1 MNYLMQSSSSAY
13 LFGRNEHYQL
23 SHPLPS
29 HLTSSHLTHD
39 GIPSPTPA
47 ALYPFPLRDL
57 PSSNVPPALRSQRIV
72 SAAVGRGHTVLV
84 TSKGEA
90 WAAGWNVYGQ
100 CGISDE
106 EHVGSFTRVRGDLE
120 DEKVV
125 SASCGTS
132 HTLFLTESGRVY
144 AVGTGEKG
152 VLGNGKTGEHIAA
165 SRVLFI
171 EQHEP
176 LLVGGA
182 IEGRKIIQI
191 TSGQQ
196 HNIALDDE
204 GYCYAWGFGGLG
216 RLGLGAQIDALTPA
230 QIPAFAGTNPLTRCK
245 KIAAGSTNTLFID
258 NQGMLLLCGKWK
270 TSGDGSAGQP
280 WMTPRVVQDIMGYKW
295 ELISAG
301 GVTLFCSAHDPK
313 EGELTVAWGQ
323 NAQYGELAFGQG
335 AVCLFFSHSL
345 LRRYKGT
352 DEKVQAKSATKP
364 QRIDY
369 LDGIEMLDI
378 AAGQNSTF
386 FIARPPPT
394 QAAKDEAKSIE
405 TAPAVAAI
413 SPTDAAPSSSTAADA
428 VPATGFKPSIDLSGF
443 GFSFGPP
450 VASKPAAPAPVPVVE
465 DAKKRASGISR
476 THPGAWEELHR
487 FPVVLETFDECRK
500 CGLLENPAK
509 GESLECEKVSC
520 EEHDEVWQR
529 LTDFCPRLYRFSAK
543 LLTTQA
549 ASTRPSKAS
558 PTARPLP
565 FHFVVSTV
573 PSPSCSFIGEWFCP
587 ECDVG
592 SLEPVGPDA
601 DGEDEVEDDDDEP
614 VQSTGKKRKAGG
626 GAHVAIANAS
636 FARSAAANKKR
647 K

>member
-1 MNYLMQSSSSAY
+1 MVASNSAIEDKTDFATLGRKDKAGKNIVNPDRPDLSSAQIMRNVANIKFKRVFTSHSGCHAVAITLDDQAY

-90 WAAGWNVYGQ
+90 WTAGWNVYGQ

-258 NQGMLLLCGKWK
+258 KQGMILLCGKWK

-335 AVCLFFSHSL
+335 AV
-345 LRRYKGT
+345 
-352 DEKVQAKSATKP
+352 QAKSATKP

-405 TAPAVAAI
+405 TAPAVAAL
-413 SPTDAAPSSSTAADA
+413 SPTDAAPSSTAADA
-428 VPATGFKPSIDLSGF
+428 APATGFKPSIDLSGF

-450 VASKPAAPAPVPVVE
+450 VASKPASPAPVPVIV

-509 GESLECEKVSC
+509 GESLECEKC
-520 EEHDEVWQR
+520 E
-529 LTDFCPRLYRFSAK
+529 
-543 LLTTQA
+543 A
-549 ASTRPSKAS
+549 AYHAGCLDP
-558 PTARPLP
+558 PIEGIPD
-565 FHFVVSTV
+565 
-573 PSPSCSFIGEWFCP
+573 GEWFCP

-592 SLEPVGPDA
+592 SLEPVGPNA

-626 GAHVAIANAS
+626 GA
-636 FARSAAANKKR
+636 AANKKR